1 MSNQFIV
8 KMPSGNMIVANDIND
23 YAYFGGGGNDST
35 IEFLI
40 VWFKITMVMF
50 IIATPL
56 YLILRCL

>member
-1 MSNQFIV
+1 MKNQFIV

-23 YAYFGGGGNDST
+23 YAYFGGGCDDST

-40 VWFKITMVMF
+40 VWFKITMIMF
-50 IIATPL
+50 IVATPL